1 MEKRTTHIQSI
12 TGHREHEHDIV
23 EQPIELPPRCRNAM
37 SINNLDDDQ
46 QRTPFTN
53 ETPTVTMNHSG
64 MITTD
69 TDAPTG
75 DGSVRTTLDT
85 SIEAAVDRL

>member
-1 MEKRTTHIQSI
+1 
-12 TGHREHEHDIV
+12 
-23 EQPIELPPRCRNAM
+23 M

-46 QRTPFTN
+46 QRTPFSN
-53 ETPTVTMNHSG
+53 ETRTATMNHTG
-64 MITTD
+64 MISTD

-85 SIEAAVDRL
+85 SIEAAVERL